1 MKIILVGT
9 VPSSLINFRGPLIR
23 DLVARGHEVY
33 AFGIGLGSEHEE
45 KIKALGA
52 NPVSYELSR
61 SGSNPLS
68 DFLATFKLA
77 RKIKSI
83 QPDLVFAYFNKP
95 VIFGGIAASLAGVI
109 NVVGMSE
116 ERGFIIADK
125 ITV

>member
-68 DFLATFKLA
+68 DFLATFKLV

-83 QPDLVFAYFNKP
+83 QQDLVFVYFNKL
-95 VIFGGIAASLAGVI
+95 VSLHAIEDSLVGVN
-109 NVVGMSE
+109 NVV
-116 ERGFIIADK
+116 
-125 ITV
+125 V